1 MDPEQN
7 EREQAKALKA
17 RRRFLTVWTIV
28 GAILLTGVLVY
39 LFNLLSVPV
48 GIVIW
53 SVVIVFCLRGPV
65 NKLEKLGVPRLA
77 GTAIAYVLMFV
88 VLALVGLLMFSP
100 AFGVGDQFTN
110 LIQSVP
116 GYIKPSRTGA
126 TTCMSAMPTCCRT
139 TRCKGGSPMPSTP
152 SWPGPPRSRA
162 TAPRGWWPS
171 APAW

>member
-1 MDPEQN
+1 MVEQGSG
-7 EREQAKALKA
+7 AKAIGEL
-17 RRRFLTVWTIV
+17 LV
-28 GAILLTGVLVY
+28 GEAGGKCFRPVSYTHLDVYKRQY

-53 SVVIVFCLRGPV
+53 TVVIVFCLRGPV

-116 GYIKPSRTGA
+116 GYIQTIA
-126 TTCMSAMPTCCRT
+126 NW
-139 TRCKGGSPMPSTP
+139 RCV
-152 SWPGPPRSRA
+152 
-162 TAPRGWWPS
+162 
-171 APAW
+171 